1 MYVGGVEVNA
11 PPFTL
16 YCKVLPEG
24 QGVPDGKAKEP
35 PLTVQAEAQVLLL
48 MVTLAGAPEKV
59 GQGAAIP
66 AISIWSIANSSV
78 PPT

>member
-1 MYVGGVEVNA
+1 MEVNA

-16 YCKVLPEG
+16 YCKVLPAG
-24 QGVPDGKAKEP
+24 QGVPDGKVKEP

-59 GQGAAIP
+59 GQGAAMP
-66 AISIWSIANSSV
+66 EISIWSIPNSSL
-78 PPT
+78 PPS

>member
-1 MYVGGVEVNA
+1 MEVNA